1 VSRTAELRSG
11 FPDGEK
17 ARPKLEPPDPIV
29 CTALIES
36 SNNQSDDFH
45 TQSTQ
50 PEPFRQHFFCIVMT
64 MCLCTAGPNVV
75 RIEILNWLDS
85 IAPVRQPVFALD
97 HGLSWPRQ
105 LVDRWRTP
113 VIEKL
118 RVFIR
123 ALPKIT
129 QIHSNRVCL
138 ATYYT
143 FQPVCALDN
152 LEAWRTPVVEKGKS
166 FYSRVLSG
174 RIPPAQLAVLSQQSL
189 LLFSNMV
196 YS

>member
-1 VSRTAELRSG
+1 MSLSGLGEPDCGAPIRLPGWRKGSSEARTSG
-11 FPDGEK
+11 SHP
-17 ARPKLEPPDPIV
+17 
-29 CTALIES
+29 
-36 SNNQSDDFH
+36 
-45 TQSTQ
+45 
-50 PEPFRQHFFCIVMT
+50 
-64 MCLCTAGPNVV
+64 GPNIV

-174 RIPPAQLAVLSQQSL
+174 RVPPAHLAVLSQQSL